1 MSEKKI
7 KSSAVNIPAAMK
19 STAAAVFVITVLI
32 TVVVH
37 IMTGNFYTAY
47 NMGTFLRS
55 TSINVI
61 VAFAQ
66 TIILLTGGIDLSV
79 ASVGGLSS
87 MVTAMLLT
95 QTGIPAILA
104 MMISCALG
112 FVCGLING
120 FFVAYCRITPFI
132 VTLATGEI
140 FKGIVYIITLGSP
153 IIGIRES
160 ASNIGSGMLFGSV
173 PYVLIYML
181 IVWFILNVVLK
192 YTIFGRHIF
201 AVGGNRNAAAIV
213 GVKVKKVELMT
224 YAISGLI
231 SAFAGVLMT
240 LRLASFQVSIGS
252 AWVMPSVTAAVL
264 GGTSMTGGKGGM
276 TGTIVGGL
284 LMGVISVSITLLSV
298 SSYLETIV
306 TGMVVLIA
314 VFIDAMA
321 QFKNRS

>member
-1 MSEKKI
+1 MDGKKI
-7 KSSAVNIPAAMK
+7 NTTARKLPASLK
-19 STAAAVFVITVLI
+19 STAAAVFIITVLI
-32 TVVVH
+32 TIIVH
-37 IMTGNFYTAY
+37 ILTGNFYTVY

-55 TSINVI
+55 TSISILVG
-61 VAFAQ
+61 FAQ

-95 QTGIPAILA
+95 RTGIPAILA
-104 MMISCALG
+104 MLIACLIG
-112 FVCGLING
+112 FICGLING

-160 ASNIGSGMLFGSV
+160 ASVIGSGMLFGGI
-173 PYVLIYML
+173 PYVLVYML
-181 IVWFILNVVLK
+181 IAWLLLTTVLK
-192 YTIFGRHIF
+192 YTVFGRHIF
-201 AVGGNRNAAAIV
+201 AVGGNRSAAAIV
-213 GVKVKKVELMT
+213 GVKVKKVELLT
-224 YAISGLI
+224 YALSGLLA
-231 SAFAGVLMT
+231 AFAGVLMT

-252 AWVMPSVTAAVL
+252 EWVMPSVTAAVL

-298 SSYLETIV
+298 SSYLETVV

-314 VFIDAMA
+314 VFIDAMT
-321 QFKNRS
+321 QRKNRN

>member
-1 MSEKKI
+1 
-7 KSSAVNIPAAMK
+7 
-19 STAAAVFVITVLI
+19 
-32 TVVVH
+32 
-37 IMTGNFYTAY
+37 
-47 NMGTFLRS
+47 
-55 TSINVI
+55 
-61 VAFAQ
+61 
-66 TIILLTGGIDLSV
+66 
-79 ASVGGLSS
+79 

-95 QTGIPAILA
+95 RTGIPAILA
-104 MMISCALG
+104 MLIACLIG
-112 FVCGLING
+112 FICGLING

-160 ASNIGSGMLFGSV
+160 ASVIGSGMLFGGI
-173 PYVLIYML
+173 PYVLVYML
-181 IVWFILNVVLK
+181 IAWLLLTTVLK
-192 YTIFGRHIF
+192 YTVFGRHIF
-201 AVGGNRNAAAIV
+201 AVGGNRSAAAIV
-213 GVKVKKVELMT
+213 GVKVKKVELLT
-224 YAISGLI
+224 YAVSGLL

-252 AWVMPSVTAAVL
+252 EWVMPSVTAAVL

-298 SSYLETIV
+298 SSYLETVV

-314 VFIDAMA
+314 VFIDAMT
-321 QFKNRS
+321 QRKNRN